1 NRKHHLVLGCV
12 SIVAAL
18 GNVSAA
24 AQVQIAGL
32 ETITV
37 TARRTDEKLQ
47 DVPLQVS
54 AYTSEMLKAV
64 NVANIRDINNLTPSM
79 NFQGASFGRAGGAP
93 RLFFRGLGASA
104 SGNQSK

>member
-1 NRKHHLVLGCV
+1 MKRNHHLMFAYVSVVAGLG
-12 SIVAAL
+12 S
-18 GNVSAA
+18 VSAS

-54 AYTSEMLKAV
+54 AYTSEMLKQV
-64 NVANIRDINNLTPSM
+64 NVATVRDINNLTPSM
-79 NFQGASFGRAGGAP
+79 NFQGASFGRAGGAT
-93 RLFFRGLGASA
+93 
-104 SGNQSK
+104 K